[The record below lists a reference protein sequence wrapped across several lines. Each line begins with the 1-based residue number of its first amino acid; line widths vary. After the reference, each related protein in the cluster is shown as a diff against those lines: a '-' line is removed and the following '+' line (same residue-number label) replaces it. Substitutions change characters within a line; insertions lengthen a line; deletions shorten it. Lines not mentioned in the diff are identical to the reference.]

1 MASSRHVALGLA
13 WLALAAGCGGEDR
26 RAGAGADGS
35 RLARAERS
43 LQTEL
48 EAAVEHL
55 RLPAQQGIRVAPTRC
70 DDRAAARVTSGYR
83 LRLELREEDTEALLR
98 RAEGFWRERGRH
110 VRVMGAKG
118 SFPAVFATADPG
130 WTFSLQLFPE
140 RGEALLS
147 GGTPCLPDPRA

>member
-1 MASSRHVALGLA
+1 MALALA
-13 WLALAAGCGGEDR
+13 WVALAAGCGSGGGGE
-26 RAGAGADGS
+26 GAAADTS
-35 RLARAERS
+35 QLARAERS
-43 LQTEL
+43 LQSEL

-55 RLPAQQGIRVAPTRC
+55 GLPARDGMRVAPTRC
-70 DDRAAARVTSGYR
+70 DDRAANDVTSGYR
-83 LRLELREEDTEALLR
+83 LRLELSAGDAEELLR
-98 RAEGFWRERGRH
+98 RAAGFWRERGRQ
-110 VRVMGAKG
+110 VRVVGAKG

>member
-1 MASSRHVALGLA
+1 MALGLA
-13 WLALAAGCGGEDR
+13 WVALAAGCGGGGDGE
-26 RAGAGADGS
+26 RASADTS
-35 RLARAERS
+35 QLARAERS

-55 RLPAQQGIRVAPTRC
+55 RLPAQDGIRVAPTRC

-83 LRLELREEDTEALLR
+83 LRLEMAGGDTEKLLR
-98 RAEGFWRERGRH
+98 RAAGFWRERGRH
-110 VRVMGAKG
+110 VRVVGAKG